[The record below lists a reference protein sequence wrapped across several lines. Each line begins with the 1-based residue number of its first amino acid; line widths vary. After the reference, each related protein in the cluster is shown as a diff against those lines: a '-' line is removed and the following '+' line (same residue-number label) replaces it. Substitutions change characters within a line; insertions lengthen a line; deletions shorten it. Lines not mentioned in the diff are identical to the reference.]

1 MKKLLV
7 TALEPTTA
15 ALLMALAIALGI
27 TVHPV
32 FFLLALLIAIAAL
45 LQSVVHA
52 AAYLTHRHP

>member
-52 AAYLTHRHP
+52 AGYLTHRHP